1 LRRIVDVGFPMK
13 IVFEDRAAKARWE
26 ERASGSNDCSIT
38 LLCEAIACALRPFG
52 LEKARLA
59 GRIVTLRHLAIYLGH
74 VTFGLSQKMVA
85 RLFGRDRTTVRYIC
99 ARIEDLRD
107 DRNLDRMLDAI
118 EAAVCAFLRAYAPAR
133 GGLHQ

>member
-1 LRRIVDVGFPMK
+1 MEVGFPVK

-26 ERASGSNDCSIT
+26 G
-38 LLCEAIACALRPFG
+38 CALYLCDCGIALLREVIGHAFKPFCAG
-52 LEKARLA
+52 KARLA